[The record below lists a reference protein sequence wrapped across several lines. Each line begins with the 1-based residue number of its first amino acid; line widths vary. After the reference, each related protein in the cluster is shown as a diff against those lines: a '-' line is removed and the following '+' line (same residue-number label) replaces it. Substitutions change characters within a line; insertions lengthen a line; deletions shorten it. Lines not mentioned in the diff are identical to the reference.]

1 MRQSKK
7 TKIFL
12 NTQLQ
17 QLFKA
22 QLVDKVSS
30 VQTVPTQE
38 QGEFRPQ
45 GLVWRVIY

>member
-7 TKIFL
+7 TKIVL
-12 NTQLQ
+12 NIQLQ

-30 VQTVPTQE
+30 VPTQE
-38 QGEFRPQ
+38 QGEFGPQ
-45 GLVWRVIY
+45 GLVWRVVY